1 MKCPRCASTQLRK
14 NGRLG
19 GKQRYLCKACGR
31 QFLAES
37 SSELLSSEVPK
48 ESLSFPTEP
57 DSTKNLVPLTSPQ
70 LSITESGT
78 VQVATNEDSKPA
90 LLPAPSRLS
99 LPEASAS
106 QLDGVT
112 NPTQSPS
119 GIAIL
124 LLDAENLRLD
134 INTEKFLADVSNYP
148 LRVKIA
154 FANWRNHAIGKLD
167 AELYERGYQL
177 IHVPMGPN
185 SADAQMIAMGVSI
198 SRHYP
203 DAKEVFVCSC
213 DWLLTHLC
221 NELQSQGITVYRVR
235 RQDNILTVENR
246 TTGESREYSLT
257 IRTKIPS
264 FEEFIDKIN
273 ELINAEH
280 ESLTDRID
288 RLSTVTA
295 LFQERRLLSA
305 KENRSN
311 SSLVEPQ
318 NQGSTLSVT
327 EHESIPPNPEKV
339 EVELKAPVPTISSP
353 AIKSINSKEELELA
367 LIEIIESMKVNEP
380 LGEFSVSKLSGALRQ
395 VYGEAGNALVKKL
408 KLANN
413 FTNFLKSC
421 PTFKVE
427 KIGKNYEVTSVKNFP
442 IKLNSPKELEQ
453 LLVNIMKALQAKSP
467 QQDIS
472 LEILGI
478 EFHKQYRKPVSE
490 IIKRLNLKNS
500 FVDFVQSCSAF
511 KVEKKGTGYQ
521 VRFAQP

>member
-1 MKCPRCASTQLRK
+1 MKCPRCDSTQLRK
-14 NGRLG
+14 NGRAS

-31 QFLAES
+31 QFLEALSSPQPSEAES
-37 SSELLSSEVPK
+37 V
-48 ESLSFPTEP
+48 
-57 DSTKNLVPLTSPQ
+57 
-70 LSITESGT
+70 T
-78 VQVATNEDSKPA
+78 VQSASNRVSEHQ
-90 LLPAPSRLS
+90 LS
-99 LPEASAS
+99 LPSTSPMPSPPELSLS
-106 QLDGVT
+106 QLNEVT
-112 NPTQSPS
+112 TLTQSPT
-119 GIAIL
+119 GLAIL

-134 INTEKFLADVSNYP
+134 INTEKFLADISPYP

-154 FANWRNHAIGKLD
+154 FANWRNPAIGKLD

-177 IHVPMGPN
+177 IHVPIGQN
-185 SADAQMIAMGVSI
+185 SADAQMITMGVSI

-203 DAKEVFVCSC
+203 EAKEVFVCSC

-221 NELQSQGITVYRVR
+221 NALQSQGLTVYRVR
-235 RQDNILTVENR
+235 RKDNILTVENR
-246 TTGESREYSLT
+246 NTSESRDYSLT
-257 IRTKIPS
+257 IGTEIPS
-264 FEEFIDKIN
+264 FDEFVNKIN
-273 ELINAEH
+273 ELMQAEY
-280 ESLTDRID
+280 ESLTERIE

-295 LFQERRLLSA
+295 LFQERRLLSV
-305 KENRSN
+305 KENRAN

-318 NQGSTLSVT
+318 KQDSTLPLS
-327 EHESIPPNPEKV
+327 EQESIPPTPDKV
-339 EVELKAPVPTISSP
+339 DVELNAPVPTISSP
-353 AIKSINSKEELELA
+353 AIRSINSKEELVLA
-367 LIEIIESMKVNEP
+367 LIEIIQSIKVNDP
-380 LGEFSVSKLSGALRQ
+380 LGELSVSKLSGVLRQ

-408 KLANN
+408 KLTNN

-427 KIGKNYEVTSVKNFP
+427 KIGKNYEVTSVNNSS

-453 LLVNIMKALQAKSP
+453 MLVNIMNALQTKFP

-500 FVDFVQSCSAF
+500 FVEFVQSCSAF

-521 VRFAQP
+521 VTLTQP